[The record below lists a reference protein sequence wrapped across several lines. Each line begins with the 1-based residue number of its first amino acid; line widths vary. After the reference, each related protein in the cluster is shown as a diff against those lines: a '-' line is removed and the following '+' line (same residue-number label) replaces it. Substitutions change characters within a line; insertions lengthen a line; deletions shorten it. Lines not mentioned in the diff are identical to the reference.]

1 MYDIFY
7 VSASNGNDKDWKTI
21 KSRYPLAQQLTN
33 IKSYK
38 EIQSKSFTKMF
49 WVIWDDVELTSFNLL
64 DYNVTKWDDMY
75 VHVFKNGE
83 HYDGICLFPKSLTVS
98 QREFSNRFFIE
109 KKEIDIVASKP
120 KQYNKYDLST
130 FEEYQTITDDMFWV
144 VSPGIKILNNEI
156 FNLYFSHHNSYDR
169 RENHVFKNLCNGEEL
184 FLTGIILCSKFKPLS
199 KKEFERQY
207 AVDKKEHDIVVC
219 KFEYPVYTINNYAEY
234 LEIINTNQQPM
245 FWCVWG
251 GIEIIDTSIFD
262 LYFKPNNPT
271 FDYDRSE
278 NHVFKNLCHDKES
291 YLSGVVLFSTT
302 KIISERE
309 FNRRYLIDK
318 KEHDLVVSRYVY
330 PRYTLTTY
338 AEYLQVFE
346 NETQPMFWGIW
357 PEIEVVD
364 NTVFNLYFDPN
375 DGKYDHDRRENHA
388 FKNLCNDKETYL
400 CGLVL
405 FSKEKI
411 ISKKEFNR
419 RYLID
424 KKEHDLVVS
433 RYRYNKYVLS
443 SYDEYLEIANNEP
456 QPMFWG
462 IWPEIEVTD
471 NTVFNLYFD
480 PNDGKYDHDRKE
492 NHVFKNSCNDK
503 ETYLCGLVL
512 FSKEKIISEREFNR
526 RYLIDKKEYPLVV
539 SRYRYNK
546 YILSSYDEYVE
557 IVNNEL
563 QPMFWGIWPEIEVID
578 NTVFNLYFDPNDGK
592 YDHDRK
598 ENHTFKHMFND
609 SEIYNNGVILFS
621 KDKLIGQRE
630 FNHRFLI
637 EKKEHDVIAS
647 KHHTYDVVFISY
659 NEANA
664 DENYFRLLDKCPRA
678 KRVHGVK
685 GIHNAHIKAATLCDT
700 DMIWVVDGDA
710 VIESDFN
717 FDLVMS
723 SYDIDCVH
731 VWRSRN
737 PINNLEYGNGGVK
750 LLPRQLTLNM
760 DTNTSDMTTSISK
773 KFKAMNTVS
782 NINSFNTDE
791 FTTWR
796 SAFRECCKL
805 SSRAIERQFEEETQQ
820 RLDIWCTSGHD
831 AQFGEHAITGAKAGR
846 QYGLE
851 NKNNLEKLRKINDFD
866 WLQEKFNASK

>member
-7 VSASNGNDKDWKTI
+7 VSASNGNDEDWRTI

-38 EIQSKSFTKMF
+38 EIQSRSFTTMF

-64 DYNVTKWDDMY
+64 DYKITKWDDMY
-75 VHVFKNGE
+75 VHVFKNSE
-83 HYDGICLFPKSLTVS
+83 YYDGICLFPKSLTVS
-98 QREFSNRFFIE
+98 QREFSNRFFTDKKEIDIVASIPKGYNRFE
-109 KKEIDIVASKP
+109 ITTYDDYLKAVNESSTEMFWAIWPDVDVDINFKFDYKVPKHNSNIVHIFKNNDHYDGICLFPKNTTVSRREFYHRFFTDKKEIDIVASKP
-120 KQYNKYDLST
+120 KQYNKYHLST
-130 FEEYQTITDDMFWV
+130 FEEYQKITDDMFWI
-144 VSPGIKILNNEI
+144 VSPGIKILNEEV

-184 FLTGIILCSKFKPLS
+184 YLTGVILCSKFKPLS

-219 KFEYPVYTINNYAEY
+219 KFQYPVYDINNYAEY
-234 LEIINTNQQPM
+234 LEIINTNQQPL
-245 FWCVWG
+245 FWCVWS
-251 GIEIIDTSIFD
+251 GIEIIDISIFD
-262 LYFKPNNPT
+262 LYFKPNDPT
-271 FDYDRSE
+271 FDYDRSV
-278 NHVFKNLCHDKES
+278 NHVFKNLCNDKES
-291 YLSGVVLFSTT
+291 YLSGVVLFSITN
-302 KIISERE
+302 IISERE

-338 AEYLQVFE
+338 AEYLHVFE
-346 NETQPMFWGIW
+346 NET
-357 PEIEVVD
+357 
-364 NTVFNLYFDPN
+364 
-375 DGKYDHDRRENHA
+375 
-388 FKNLCNDKETYL
+388 
-400 CGLVL
+400 
-405 FSKEKI
+405 
-411 ISKKEFNR
+411 
-419 RYLID
+419 
-424 KKEHDLVVS
+424 
-433 RYRYNKYVLS
+433 
-443 SYDEYLEIANNEP
+443 
-456 QPMFWG
+456 
-462 IWPEIEVTD
+462 
-471 NTVFNLYFD
+471 
-480 PNDGKYDHDRKE
+480 
-492 NHVFKNSCNDK
+492 
-503 ETYLCGLVL
+503 
-512 FSKEKIISEREFNR
+512 
-526 RYLIDKKEYPLVV
+526 
-539 SRYRYNK
+539 
-546 YILSSYDEYVE
+546 
-557 IVNNEL
+557 

-609 SEIYNNGVILFS
+609 SEIYNNGIILFS

-630 FNHRFLI
+630 FSHRFLI

-647 KHHTYDVVFISY
+647 KHRIYDVVFISY

-664 DENYFRLLDKCPRA
+664 EENYLRLLDKCPRA

-710 VIESDFN
+710 VIENDFN

-750 LLPRQLTLNM
+750 LLPRQLTFNM

-782 NINSFNTDE
+782 NVNSFNTDE

-805 SSRAIERQFEEETQQ
+805 SSRTIERQFEEETQQ
-820 RLDIWCTSGHD
+820 RLDIWCTTGHD
-831 AQFGEHAITGAKAGR
+831 AQFGEHAIAGAKAGR

-851 NKNNLEKLRKINDFD
+851 NKNNPEELRKINDFE
-866 WLQEKFNASK
+866 WLKEKFDASK

>member
-64 DYNVTKWDDMY
+64 DYKITKWDDMY
-75 VHVFKNGE
+75 VHVFKNDE

-98 QREFSNRFFIE
+98 QREFSNRFFTDKKQIDIVASIPKGYNRFE
-109 KKEIDIVASKP
+109 ITTYDDYLKAVNESSTEMFWAIWPDVDVNINFKFDYKVPKHNSNIVHIFKNNEHYDGICLLPKNTIVSRREFYHRFFTDKKEIDIIASKP
-120 KQYNKYDLST
+120 KQYNKYYPST
-130 FEEYQTITDDMFWV
+130 FEEYQQIADDMFWV
-144 VSPGIKILNNEI
+144 VSPGIKVLNEEI

-184 FLTGIILCSKFKPLS
+184 YLTGVILCSKFKPLTE
-199 KKEFERQY
+199 KEFETQY
-207 AVDKKEHDIVVC
+207 AVDKKEHDLVVC
-219 KFEYPVYTINNYAEY
+219 KFQYPVYTINNYVEY
-234 LEIINTNQQPM
+234 LEIVNTEKQKM
-245 FWCVWG
+245 FWCVWPE
-251 GIEIIDTSIFD
+251 IEIIDTNIFD
-262 LYFKPNNPT
+262 LYFNPNDLT
-271 FDYDRSE
+271 FDYDRSV
-278 NHVFKNLCHDKES
+278 NHVFKNL
-291 YLSGVVLFSTT
+291 
-302 KIISERE
+302 
-309 FNRRYLIDK
+309 
-318 KEHDLVVSRYVY
+318 
-330 PRYTLTTY
+330 
-338 AEYLQVFE
+338 
-346 NETQPMFWGIW
+346 
-357 PEIEVVD
+357 
-364 NTVFNLYFDPN
+364 
-375 DGKYDHDRRENHA
+375 
-388 FKNLCNDKETYL
+388 
-400 CGLVL
+400 
-405 FSKEKI
+405 
-411 ISKKEFNR
+411 
-419 RYLID
+419 
-424 KKEHDLVVS
+424 
-433 RYRYNKYVLS
+433 
-443 SYDEYLEIANNEP
+443 
-456 QPMFWG
+456 
-462 IWPEIEVTD
+462 
-471 NTVFNLYFD
+471 
-480 PNDGKYDHDRKE
+480 
-492 NHVFKNSCNDK
+492 CNDK

-557 IVNNEL
+557 IANNEL
-563 QPMFWGIWPEIEVID
+563 QPMFWGIWPEIEVTD

-647 KHHTYDVVFISY
+647 KHHLYDVVFISY

-664 DENYFRLLDKCPRA
+664 EENYLRLLDTCSRA

-700 DMIWVVDGDA
+700 DMIWIVDGDA
-710 VIESDFN
+710 VIADDFN

-731 VWRSRN
+731 VWRSCN

-782 NINSFNTDE
+782 NVNSFNTDE

-805 SSRAIERQFEEETQQ
+805 SSRTIERQFEEETQQ
-820 RLDIWCTSGHD
+820 RLDIWCTIGHD
-831 AQFGEHAITGAKAGR
+831 APFGEHAIAGAKAGR

-851 NKNNLEKLRKINDFD
+851 NRNNLEELRKINDFE
-866 WLQEKFNASK
+866 WLKEKFDASK

>member
-21 KSRYPLAQQLTN
+21 KSTYPLAQKLEN
-33 IKSYK
+33 IKSYE

-49 WVIWDDVELTSFNLL
+49 WIIWDDLDLTSFNLL
-64 DYNVTKWDDMY
+64 NYKATKWDDMY

-83 HYDGICLFPKSLTVS
+83 HYDGVCLFPKSLKIS
-98 QREFSNRFFIE
+98 QREFHHRFFTS
-109 KKEIDIVASKP
+109 KKEIEIIASNPKP
-120 KQYNKYDLST
+120 YNKYHPST

-144 VSPGIKILNNEI
+144 VSPGIKILNEEI

-184 FLTGIILCSKFKPLS
+184 YLTGIILCSKFKPLS

-207 AVDKKEHDIVVC
+207 AVDKKEHDLVVC
-219 KFEYPVYTINNYAEY
+219 KFEYPVYTINNYDEY
-234 LEIINTNQQPM
+234 LEITNNSQQPM
-245 FWCVWG
+245 FWCVWPG
-251 GIEIIDTSIFD
+251 TEVIDTSIFD

-278 NHVFKNLCHDKES
+278 NHVFKNLCNDKES
-291 YLSGVVLFSTT
+291 YLSGVVLFSIT

-318 KEHDLVVSRYVY
+318 KEHDLIVSRYVY
-330 PRYTLTTY
+330 PRYNLTTY
-338 AEYLQVFE
+338 AEYLHVFE

-375 DGKYDHDRRENHA
+375 DGKYDHDR
-388 FKNLCNDKETYL
+388 
-400 CGLVL
+400 
-405 FSKEKI
+405 
-411 ISKKEFNR
+411 
-419 RYLID
+419 
-424 KKEHDLVVS
+424 
-433 RYRYNKYVLS
+433 
-443 SYDEYLEIANNEP
+443 
-456 QPMFWG
+456 
-462 IWPEIEVTD
+462 
-471 NTVFNLYFD
+471 
-480 PNDGKYDHDRKE
+480 KE
-492 NHVFKNSCNDK
+492 NHVFKNLCNDK

-557 IVNNEL
+557 IANNEL
-563 QPMFWGIWPEIEVID
+563 QPMFWGIWPEIEVVD

-609 SEIYNNGVILFS
+609 TEIYNNGVILFS

-647 KHHTYDVVFISY
+647 THHLYDVVFISY

-664 DENYFRLLDKCPRA
+664 EENYLRLLDKCSRA
-678 KRVHGVK
+678 KRVHGIK

-700 DMIWVVDGDA
+700 DMIWIVDGDA
-710 VIESDFN
+710 VIADDFN

-805 SSRAIERQFEEETQQ
+805 SSRTIERQFEEETQQ
-820 RLDIWCTSGHD
+820 RLDIWCTIGHD
-831 AQFGEHAITGAKAGR
+831 AQFGEHAIAGAKAGR

-851 NKNNLEKLRKINDFD
+851 NKNNLEELRKINDFE
-866 WLQEKFNASK
+866 WLKEKFDASK

>member
-7 VSASNGNDKDWKTI
+7 VSNNNENNEDWTTL
-21 KSRYPLAQQLTN
+21 KSRYPLAQRLSN
-33 IKSYK
+33 ITSY
-38 EIQSKSFTKMF
+38 EDIRDKSFTKMF

-64 DYNVTKWDDMY
+64 DYKVTKWDDMY

-83 HYDGICLFPKSLTVS
+83 HYDGVCLFPKSLKIS
-98 QREFSNRFFIE
+98 QREFHHRFFTS
-109 KKEIDIVASKP
+109 KKEIDIIASNP
-120 KQYNKYDLST
+120 KQYNKYYPST

-144 VSPGIKILNNEI
+144 VLPGIKILNNEI

-184 FLTGIILCSKFKPLS
+184 YLTGIILCSKFKLLS

-207 AVDKKEHDIVVC
+207 AVDKKEHDLVVC
-219 KFEYPVYTINNYAEY
+219 KFEYPVHVIDNHAEY

-245 FWCVWG
+245 FWCVWPG
-251 GIEIIDTSIFD
+251 TEVIDTSIFD
-262 LYFKPNNPT
+262 LYFKPNDPT

-278 NHVFKNLCHDKES
+278 NHVFKNLCNDKAS
-291 YLSGVVLFSTT
+291 YLSGVVLFSKT

-338 AEYLQVFE
+338 AEYLQIFE

-357 PEIEVVD
+357 PEIEVMD

-375 DGKYDHDRRENHA
+375 DGKYDHDRMENHV
-388 FKNLCNDKETYL
+388 FKNLCSDKETYL
-400 CGLVL
+400 CGL
-405 FSKEKI
+405 I
-411 ISKKEFNR
+411 
-419 RYLID
+419 
-424 KKEHDLVVS
+424 
-433 RYRYNKYVLS
+433 
-443 SYDEYLEIANNEP
+443 
-456 QPMFWG
+456 
-462 IWPEIEVTD
+462 
-471 NTVFNLYFD
+471 
-480 PNDGKYDHDRKE
+480 
-492 NHVFKNSCNDK
+492 
-503 ETYLCGLVL
+503 L

-546 YILSSYDEYVE
+546 YTLSSYDEYVE
-557 IVNNEL
+557 IATNEL
-563 QPMFWGIWPEIEVID
+563 QPMFWGIWPEIQVTD
-578 NTVFNLYFDPNDGK
+578 NNVFNLYFDPNDGK

-609 SEIYNNGVILFS
+609 LEIYNNGVILFS
-621 KDKLIGQRE
+621 KDKPIGKRE
-630 FNHRFLI
+630 FKHRFLI

-647 KHHTYDVVFISY
+647 QHRIYDVVFISY

-664 DENYFRLLDKCPRA
+664 EENYLRLLDTCPRA
-678 KRVHGVK
+678 KRVHGIK

-710 VIESDFN
+710 VIEDDFN

-760 DTNTSDMTTSISK
+760 DVTTSDMTTSISK

-782 NINSFNTDE
+782 NVNSFNTDE

-820 RLDIWCTSGHD
+820 RLDIWCTTGND
-831 AQFGEHAITGAKAGR
+831 AQFGEHAIAGAKAGR

-851 NKNNLEKLRKINDFD
+851 NKNNLEELKKINDFD
-866 WLQEKFNASK
+866 WLQEKFDASK

>member
-7 VSASNGNDKDWKTI
+7 VSANNGNDEDWRTI

-38 EIQSKSFTKMF
+38 EIQSRSFTTMF

-64 DYNVTKWDDMY
+64 DYKITKWDDMY

-98 QREFSNRFFIE
+98 QREFSNRFFTDKKEIDIVASIPKGYNRFE
-109 KKEIDIVASKP
+109 ITTYDDYLKAVNDSSTEMFWAIWPDVDVDINFKFDYKVPKHNSNIVHIFKNNDHYDGICLFPKNTTVSRREFSNRFFTDKKEIDIVASKP
-120 KQYNKYDLST
+120 KQYNKYHLST
-130 FEEYQTITDDMFWV
+130 FEEYQKITDDMFWI
-144 VSPGIKILNNEI
+144 VSPGIKILNEEV

-184 FLTGIILCSKFKPLS
+184 YLTGIILCSKFKPLS

-207 AVDKKEHDIVVC
+207 AVDKKEHDLVVC
-219 KFEYPVYTINNYAEY
+219 KFQYAVHVINNYAEY

-245 FWCVWG
+245 FWCVWPG
-251 GIEIIDTSIFD
+251 TEVIDTSIFD
-262 LYFKPNNPT
+262 LYFKPNDPT
-271 FDYDRSE
+271 FDYDRSV
-278 NHVFKNLCHDKES
+278 NHVFKNLCNDKES
-291 YLSGVVLFSTT
+291 YLSGVVLFSITN
-302 KIISERE
+302 IISERE

-338 AEYLQVFE
+338 VEYLHVFE
-346 NETQPMFWGIW
+346 NET
-357 PEIEVVD
+357 
-364 NTVFNLYFDPN
+364 
-375 DGKYDHDRRENHA
+375 
-388 FKNLCNDKETYL
+388 
-400 CGLVL
+400 
-405 FSKEKI
+405 
-411 ISKKEFNR
+411 
-419 RYLID
+419 
-424 KKEHDLVVS
+424 
-433 RYRYNKYVLS
+433 
-443 SYDEYLEIANNEP
+443 
-456 QPMFWG
+456 
-462 IWPEIEVTD
+462 
-471 NTVFNLYFD
+471 
-480 PNDGKYDHDRKE
+480 
-492 NHVFKNSCNDK
+492 
-503 ETYLCGLVL
+503 
-512 FSKEKIISEREFNR
+512 
-526 RYLIDKKEYPLVV
+526 
-539 SRYRYNK
+539 
-546 YILSSYDEYVE
+546 
-557 IVNNEL
+557 

-609 SEIYNNGVILFS
+609 SEIYNNGIILFS

-630 FNHRFLI
+630 FSHRFLI

-647 KHHTYDVVFISY
+647 KHRIYDVVFISY

-664 DENYFRLLDKCPRA
+664 EENYLRLLDKCPRA

-710 VIESDFN
+710 VIENDFN
-717 FDLVMS
+717 FDLAMS

-750 LLPRQLTLNM
+750 LLPRQLTFNM

-782 NINSFNTDE
+782 NVNSFNTDE

-805 SSRAIERQFEEETQQ
+805 SSRTIERQFEEETQQ
-820 RLDIWCTSGHD
+820 RLDIWCTTGHD
-831 AQFGEHAITGAKAGR
+831 AQFGEHAIAGAKAGR

-851 NKNNLEKLRKINDFD
+851 NKNNPEELRKINDFE
-866 WLQEKFNASK
+866 WLKEKFDASK

>member
-1 MYDIFY
+1 MHDIFY
-7 VSASNGNDKDWKTI
+7 VSTSNGNSEDWETI
-21 KSRYPLAQQLTN
+21 KSKYPLAQRLTN
-33 IKSYK
+33 IKSYE

-64 DYNVTKWDDMY
+64 DYKADKWDDMY

-83 HYDGICLFPKSLTVS
+83 HYDGVCLFPKSLKIS
-98 QREFSNRFFIE
+98 QREFHHRFFTS
-109 KKEIDIVASKP
+109 KKEIEIIASNPKP
-120 KQYNKYDLST
+120 YNKYHPST

-144 VSPGIKILNNEI
+144 VSPGIKILNEEI

-184 FLTGIILCSKFKPLS
+184 YLTGIILCSKFKPLS

-234 LEIINTNQQPM
+234 LEITNNSQQPM
-245 FWCVWG
+245 FWCVWPG
-251 GIEIIDTSIFD
+251 TEVIDTSIFD
-262 LYFKPNNPT
+262 LYFKPNDPT

-278 NHVFKNLCHDKES
+278 NHVFKNLCNDKES

-318 KEHDLVVSRYVY
+318 KEHDLIVSRYVY
-330 PRYTLTTY
+330 PRCTLTTY

-346 NETQPMFWGIW
+346 NET
-357 PEIEVVD
+357 
-364 NTVFNLYFDPN
+364 
-375 DGKYDHDRRENHA
+375 
-388 FKNLCNDKETYL
+388 
-400 CGLVL
+400 
-405 FSKEKI
+405 
-411 ISKKEFNR
+411 
-419 RYLID
+419 
-424 KKEHDLVVS
+424 
-433 RYRYNKYVLS
+433 
-443 SYDEYLEIANNEP
+443 
-456 QPMFWG
+456 
-462 IWPEIEVTD
+462 
-471 NTVFNLYFD
+471 
-480 PNDGKYDHDRKE
+480 
-492 NHVFKNSCNDK
+492 
-503 ETYLCGLVL
+503 
-512 FSKEKIISEREFNR
+512 
-526 RYLIDKKEYPLVV
+526 
-539 SRYRYNK
+539 
-546 YILSSYDEYVE
+546 
-557 IVNNEL
+557 

-598 ENHTFKHMFND
+598 ENHVFKNLCNDKETYLCGLVLFSKEKVISQKEFNRRYLIDKKEHTAVVSRYRYNRYVLLSYDNYTDIIKNETQPMFWGIWPEINIIDETIFNLYFDPNDGKYDHDRKENHTFKHMFND
-609 SEIYNNGVILFS
+609 SEIYNNGIILFS

-630 FNHRFLI
+630 FSHRFLI

-647 KHHTYDVVFISY
+647 KHRIYDVVFISY

-664 DENYFRLLDKCPRA
+664 EENYLRLLDKCPRA

-710 VIESDFN
+710 VIENDFN

-750 LLPRQLTLNM
+750 LLPRQLTFNM

-782 NINSFNTDE
+782 NVNSFNTDE
-791 FTTWR
+791 LTTWR

-805 SSRAIERQFEEETQQ
+805 SSRTIERQFEEETQQ
-820 RLDIWCTSGHD
+820 RLDIWCTTGHD
-831 AQFGEHAITGAKAGR
+831 AQFGEHAIAGAKAGR

-851 NKNNLEKLRKINDFD
+851 NKNNPEELRKINDFE
-866 WLQEKFNASK
+866 WLKEKFDASK

>member
-7 VSASNGNDKDWKTI
+7 VSNNNENNEDWTTI
-21 KSRYPLAQQLTN
+21 KSKYPLAQRLSN
-33 IKSYK
+33 ITSY
-38 EIQSKSFTKMF
+38 EDIRIKSFTKMF

-64 DYNVTKWDDMY
+64 DYKVTKWDDMY

-83 HYDGICLFPKSLTVS
+83 HYDGVCLCPKSLKIS
-98 QREFSNRFFIE
+98 QREFHHRFFTA
-109 KKEIDIVASKP
+109 KKEIDIVASNPKP
-120 KQYNKYDLST
+120 YKKYYPST

-144 VSPGIKILNNEI
+144 VLPGIKILNEDV

-184 FLTGIILCSKFKPLS
+184 YLTGIILCSKFKPLS

-207 AVDKKEHDIVVC
+207 AVDKKEHDLVVC
-219 KFEYPVYTINNYAEY
+219 KFQYPVHVINNYSEY

-245 FWCVWG
+245 FWYVWPG
-251 GIEIIDTSIFD
+251 TEVIDTSIFD

-278 NHVFKNLCHDKES
+278 NHVFKNLCNDKES

-330 PRYTLTTY
+330 PRYNLTTY
-338 AEYLQVFE
+338 AEYLQIVE
-346 NETQPMFWGIW
+346 NETQPMFWGVW
-357 PEIEVVD
+357 SEIAVID

-375 DGKYDHDRRENHA
+375 DGKYDHDR
-388 FKNLCNDKETYL
+388 T
-400 CGLVL
+400 
-405 FSKEKI
+405 
-411 ISKKEFNR
+411 
-419 RYLID
+419 
-424 KKEHDLVVS
+424 
-433 RYRYNKYVLS
+433 
-443 SYDEYLEIANNEP
+443 
-456 QPMFWG
+456 
-462 IWPEIEVTD
+462 
-471 NTVFNLYFD
+471 
-480 PNDGKYDHDRKE
+480 E
-492 NHVFKNSCNDK
+492 NHVFKNLCNDK

-546 YILSSYDEYVE
+546 YTLSSYDEYVE
-557 IVNNEL
+557 IATNEL
-563 QPMFWGIWPEIEVID
+563 QPMFWGVWPEIEVTD

-592 YDHDRK
+592 YDHDRT
-598 ENHTFKHMFND
+598 ENHTFKHLFND

-630 FNHRFLI
+630 FKHRFLI
-637 EKKEHDVIAS
+637 EKKEHDILAS
-647 KHHTYDVVFISY
+647 KHRLYDVVFISY

-664 DENYFRLLDKCPRA
+664 EENYLRLLDKCPRA

-685 GIHNAHIKAATLCDT
+685 GIHNAHINAATLCDT
-700 DMIWVVDGDA
+700 DMIWIVDGDA
-710 VIESDFN
+710 VIEDDFN

-760 DTNTSDMTTSISK
+760 DVNTSDMTTSISK

-782 NINSFNTDE
+782 NTNSFNTDE

-820 RLDIWCTSGHD
+820 RLDIWCTTGHD
-831 AQFGEHAITGAKAGR
+831 AQFGEHAIAGAKAGR

-851 NKNNLEKLRKINDFD
+851 NKNNLEELRKINDFD
-866 WLQEKFNASK
+866 WLKEKFDASK

>member
-7 VSASNGNDKDWKTI
+7 VSASNGNNQDWLTI
-21 KSRYPLAQQLTN
+21 KSKYPLAQRLTN

-49 WVIWDDVELTSFNLL
+49 WVIWDDVNLTSFNLL
-64 DYNVTKWDDMY
+64 NYKVTKWDDMY

-83 HYDGICLFPKSLTVS
+83 HYDGVCLFPKSLTIS
-98 QREFSNRFFIE
+98 QREFHHRFFTA
-109 KKEIDIVASKP
+109 KKEIDIVASNPKP
-120 KQYNKYDLST
+120 YNKYYPTT
-130 FEEYQTITDDMFWV
+130 FEEYQEITDDMFWV
-144 VSPGIKILNNEI
+144 VSPGIKILDEDI

-184 FLTGIILCSKFKPLS
+184 YLTGMILCSKFKPLS

-207 AVDKKEHDIVVC
+207 AVDKKEHDLVVC
-219 KFEYPVYTINNYAEY
+219 KFQYPVYTINNYTEY

-245 FWCVWG
+245 FWCVWP
-251 GIEIIDTSIFD
+251 GIDVIDTTIFD

-278 NHVFKNLCHDKES
+278 NHVFKNLCNDKES

-330 PRYTLTTY
+330 PRYNLTTY
-338 AEYLQVFE
+338 AEYLQVVE
-346 NETQPMFWGIW
+346 HETQPMFWGVW
-357 PEIEVVD
+357 PEI
-364 NTVFNLYFDPN
+364 TV
-375 DGKYDHDRRENHA
+375 
-388 FKNLCNDKETYL
+388 
-400 CGLVL
+400 
-405 FSKEKI
+405 
-411 ISKKEFNR
+411 
-419 RYLID
+419 ID
-424 KKEHDLVVS
+424 D
-433 RYRYNKYVLS
+433 
-443 SYDEYLEIANNEP
+443 
-456 QPMFWG
+456 
-462 IWPEIEVTD
+462 
-471 NTVFNLYFD
+471 TVFNLYFD

-492 NHVFKNSCNDK
+492 NHVFKNLCNDN

-546 YILSSYDEYVE
+546 YILSSYNEYLE
-557 IVNNEL
+557 IVNTET
-563 QPMFWGIWPEIEVID
+563 QPMFWGVWPEIEIIND
-578 NTVFNLYFDPNDGK
+578 TVFNLYFDPNDGK
-592 YDHDRK
+592 YDHDRT

-609 SEIYNNGVILFS
+609 TEIYNNGVVLFS
-621 KDKLIGQRE
+621 KDKAIGQRE

-637 EKKEHDVIAS
+637 EKKEHDILAS
-647 KHHTYDVVFISY
+647 KHHLYDVVFISY
-659 NEANA
+659 NEVNA
-664 DENYFRLLDKCPRA
+664 EENYLRLLDKCPRA

-685 GIHNAHIKAATLCDT
+685 GIHNAHIKAATLCNT

-710 VIESDFN
+710 VIEDDFN

-723 SYDIDCVH
+723 TYDIDCVH

-760 DTNTSDMTTSISK
+760 DVNTSDMTTSISK

-782 NINSFNTDE
+782 NVNSFNTDE

-805 SSRAIERQFEEETQQ
+805 SSRTIERQFEEETQQ
-820 RLDIWCTSGHD
+820 RLDIWCTIGHD
-831 AQFGEHAITGAKAGR
+831 LKFGEYAIAGAKAGR
-846 QYGLE
+846 RYGLE
-851 NKNNLEKLRKINDFD
+851 NKNNLEELRKINDFD
-866 WLQEKFNASK
+866 WLKEKFDASK